1 MIESEKNI
9 EKESH
14 EKEIRKLRKKDSY
27 NKKALKFSKE
37 VIRNF
42 SLELEAYKLYP
53 YSQVLELLGE
63 KMNIDMDY
71 GLFLDV
77 IEELEKEEFLSTDR
91 VISFRE

>member
-1 MIESEKNI
+1 MKELTVSKKQLESEVKKL
-9 EKESH
+9 EK
-14 EKEIRKLRKKDSY
+14 KESY
-27 NKKALKFSKE
+27 NKKALEISKT
-37 VIRNF
+37 VISNLG
-42 SLELEAYKLYP
+42 LELESYKF
-53 YSQVLELLGE
+53 YSYDQILELLAD